1 MVTSQPRAVYTSA
14 NSKPI
19 YPLPIMAI
27 HLGSHSSLT
36 ASSLVKTVL
45 LSKVIPGGTKGEEP
59 VARTVFSQV
68 KILSIPL
75 LSLTPTF

>member
-1 MVTSQPRAVYTSA
+1 
-14 NSKPI
+14 
-19 YPLPIMAI
+19 MAI
-27 HLGSHSSLT
+27 HLGSHSSFT

-59 VARTVFSQV
+59 VARSVFSHV